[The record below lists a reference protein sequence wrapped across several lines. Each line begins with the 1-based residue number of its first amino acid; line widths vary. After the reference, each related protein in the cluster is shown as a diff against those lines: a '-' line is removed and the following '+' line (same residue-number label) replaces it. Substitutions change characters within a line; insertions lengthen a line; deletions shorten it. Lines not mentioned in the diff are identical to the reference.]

1 MEYLKDSQI
10 LILYLFEQTE
20 KKLLLQ
26 NVVPQYHS
34 CMIFKNG

>member
-20 KKLLLQ
+20 KKPTSTKRSPPISQL
-26 NVVPQYHS
+26 YD
-34 CMIFKNG
+34 F